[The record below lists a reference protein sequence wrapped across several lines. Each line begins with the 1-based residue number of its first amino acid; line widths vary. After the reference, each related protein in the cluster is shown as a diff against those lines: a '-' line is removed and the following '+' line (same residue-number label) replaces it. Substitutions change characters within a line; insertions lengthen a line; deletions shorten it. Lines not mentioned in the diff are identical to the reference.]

1 MTDKPARPRKLILTG
16 DVARQSAC
24 RIIAAAPD
32 GWLFSVFPPSKRRI
46 QEEKYHAM
54 ISDIAKQVEFMGSMR
69 SEEVWKRL
77 LIAAYV
83 QVARENATAEG
94 KYDPFKGKGEILPS
108 IDGKSFV
115 QMGVSSATFTIPQ
128 ASEFIEYLFSYGEV
142 NHIRWSETGLY
153 RDAA

>member
-1 MTDKPARPRKLILTG
+1 MSRTFILCSKQVR
-16 DVARQSAC
+16 DNCSELVQS
-24 RIIAAAPD
+24 APD
-32 GWLFSVFPPSKRRI
+32 GYRVVFSVQRRRHI
-46 QEEKYHAM
+46 QSDKFHAM
-54 ISDIAKQVEFMGSMR
+54 IHDIAKQVEFMGSMR